1 MIPHEHRKSSCP
13 CLSRSHMVFFLQ
25 YFFPI
30 CLIVFF
36 FPICHTEVTT
46 ITITT
51 NQHTMKEIIPN
62 LVWLSA
68 HLKKVARVG
77 RACWCSSPLLPSMGQ
92 GLHKYLATGDWYAC
106 GSTWWQKL
114 SSCTTA
120 FESPQKKEAHATLE
134 SYRECGVR
142 EHFSAIKK

>member
-1 MIPHEHRKSSCP
+1 MSTENRVVRVSQEVIRY
-13 CLSRSHMVFFLQ
+13 FFLQ
-25 YFFPI
+25 YFFF
-30 CLIVFF
+30 LFVWLVFF

-62 LVWLSA
+62 LVWLLP
-68 HLKKVARVG
+68 HLIKVTRVG